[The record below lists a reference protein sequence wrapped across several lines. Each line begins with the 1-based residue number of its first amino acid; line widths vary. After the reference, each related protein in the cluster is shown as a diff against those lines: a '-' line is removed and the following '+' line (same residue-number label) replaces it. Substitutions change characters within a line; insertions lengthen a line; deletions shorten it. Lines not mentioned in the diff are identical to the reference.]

1 MKTLQKILLNKY
13 LLITL
18 AAVALVAIFISQMP
32 KPIDMTLEK
41 IGNGKPS
48 VVFIYDPNVATSNP
62 QTVEMNKA
70 HELMGDGINFLVA
83 KAGDPTTQAFRQNHQ
98 ASSSDL
104 LFFNSEGRLI
114 DRSVAVVPARV
125 MIQRMSNE

>member
-18 AAVALVAIFISQMP
+18 SAIALVAVFVSLMP
-32 KPIDMTLEK
+32 KPIDMTLEN
-41 IGNGKPS
+41 IGNGRPS
-48 VVFIYDPNVATSNP
+48 VVFIYDLNLATSNP

-70 HELMGDGINFLVA
+70 RDLIGDGINFLVA
-83 KAGDPTTQAFRQNHQ
+83 KAGDPTTQAFRQSHQ

-104 LFFNSEGRLI
+104 LFFNSEGKLI
-114 DRSVAVVPARV
+114 DRSVAVIPAEV
-125 MIQRMSNE
+125 MIQRMSDK